1 MKGYIT
7 AMGYMGYVEGRYLL
21 FCSESDYIDYV
32 RELPEIDASAE
43 AA

>member
-7 AMGYMGYVEGRYLL
+7 AMGYVEGRYLL

-32 RELPEIDASAE
+32 RELTEIDASAE